1 MYLRHST
8 RIKDGKTH
16 TYWRLVRSVRCGSK
30 VQQKTIA
37 HLGELDE
44 QGRAQARMLA
54 RQMTGRGEQ
63 VELFEEQASGA
74 VVPVHIDRTY
84 PVSAYRAALDRLSN
98 GEQLGKIVLTHG

>member
-16 TYWRLVRSVRCGSK
+16 TYWRLVQSIRCGAK
-30 VQQKTIA
+30 VKQKTVA

-63 VELFEEQASGA
+63 VELFEEQVARATVPVQIDRGRLGRQRSLGEVRMAWTLWGGLGRA
-74 VVPVHIDRTY
+74 VV
-84 PVSAYRAALDRLSN
+84 
-98 GEQLGKIVLTHG
+98 